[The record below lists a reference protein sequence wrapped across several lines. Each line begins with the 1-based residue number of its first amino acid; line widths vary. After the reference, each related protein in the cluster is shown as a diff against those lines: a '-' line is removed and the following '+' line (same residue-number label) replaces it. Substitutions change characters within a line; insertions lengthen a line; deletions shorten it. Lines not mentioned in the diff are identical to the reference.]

1 MVILCIGT
9 LPLRPLLAPPYV
21 DMHTYVHHLST
32 VTVPSAPL
40 CAAHSPIGEVRE
52 IFDRLSLVPAAVDE
66 VKELV
71 GTVEPRSI
79 EVCVRVCV
87 CVCVCVCAR
96 VCARVCVCACMCV
109 CMCVRV
115 CVCVCVCACV
125 CACVYVRAYV

>member
-1 MVILCIGT
+1 MAILCIST

-52 IFDRLSLVPAAVDE
+52 IFGRLSLVPAAVDE

-79 EVCVRVCV
+79 EVCV
-87 CVCVCVCAR
+87 
-96 VCARVCVCACMCV
+96 
-109 CMCVRV
+109 CVRV
-115 CVCVCVCACV
+115 CVRVYMYVHMCEVCVHV
-125 CACVYVRAYV
+125 